1 MQLLRTGNP
10 NHKASGPGGGQFT
23 SGGGG
28 SGGATSTHGKHFAK
42 RQRRRQRKL
51 EKLRQKGHARIAELK
66 GKHSKE
72 RKALRTKHREKGTS
86 YSDRR
91 SEYQALRTK
100 HKGESRQTV
109 DTIKK
114 EVRES
119 FPKSTGK
126 SSKAKEF
133 RERVEKGTQKLG
145 EIHGKERQ
153 ATMER
158 HAKERGEQ
166 QKTHREE
173 RKYTRDVHAEE
184 RRDTIEEHQQYHRE
198 DAEHIIKRERESQ
211 KEDHADQRMQ
221 LIADQKQEW
230 KDARKEHRSESRKLE
245 RQHKAN
251 PTPGHV
257 QRLAEQKARHAK
269 ELGDLKQEHKEY
281 RDTMIRDQRGERKGL
296 VGSIKGEL
304 DHNRETHSGRLKDAL
319 HAMRQDHA
327 EQHAEL
333 KEEHGKERQ
342 HLAKS
347 HRDTRR
353 WMDKAHK
360 AERREAI
367 TRLKQEI
374 QGRSYERGNQ
384 FVASSDRMV
393 SDRMEKNSNEFV
405 FRDMRG
411 VRPRF
416 STSRVHKANSA
427 EAILKHVLRQRG
439 WTAQYDGASL
449 TGKQHLSLLDDVRQ
463 YGRMWLRH
471 EAESF
476 FDRYGV
482 EIDERDELGRSFGD
496 LARTEDVS
504 PNVDARGCD
513 TFGLQA
519 EASTVVTRGIASRA
533 AGALGRF
540 FDRAGQFIRE
550 LIVAGAMALKGDD
563 HLTNAEIYAVDRLTR
578 KQYEYLDKFRNEVQQ
593 NPPKPIADLF
603 SQIIVAGPPPM
614 TEGQFVARLEMY
626 GNAPWEV
633 QNIGREI
640 VKGQHVFQAE
650 RRVHKLSFAQHRPC
664 QGGEQGCLEQSQ
676 AGWQPIGSLR
686 EIGDCFC
693 MTNCDCYFEWQ
704 DPAGKIFTSPWG
716 RHNPRGYTGLPGIAF
731 PEDQPAIPALPSGP
745 GPQEKP
751 PRKIKLKPVPK
762 VGEPYPKGGTY
773 PPARPDPTIQQII
786 DEAGSPHSAD
796 YYEEI

>member
-1 MQLLRTGNP
+1 MRPELITALQAISEGVQLLRTGNP

-23 SGGGG
+23 NGGGG
-28 SGGATSTHGKHFAK
+28 SGGGANTHGKHFAK

-72 RKALRTKHREKGTS
+72 RNALRTSHREKGTS

-100 HKGESRQTV
+100 HRGESRQTV

-114 EVRES
+114 EVREA

-145 EIHGKERQ
+145 ETHAKDRQ
-153 ATMER
+153 ATIDR
-158 HAKERGEQ
+158 HTKEREDQ
-166 QKTHREE
+166 SKRHQEE
-173 RKYTRDVHAEE
+173 REYTKKVHAEE
-184 RRDTIEEHQQYHRE
+184 RSDLVETHKEYHKE
-198 DAEHIIKRERESQ
+198 DAQRIVDKARESL
-211 KEDHADQRMQ
+211 KADHEDQRMFLVEDHKRQ
-221 LIADQKQEW
+221 W
-230 KDARKEHRSESRKLE
+230 KDSRLGRATKEELTTLKS
-245 RQHKAN
+245 
-251 PTPGHV
+251 
-257 QRLAEQKARHAK
+257 EQKADRDSLLA
-269 ELGDLKQEHKEY
+269 GHKE
-281 RDTMIRDQRGERKGL
+281 ERKSL
-296 VGSIKGEL
+296 ITNIKGEL
-304 DHNRETHSGRLKDAL
+304 DNNTATHSGRLKDAL

-333 KEEHGKERQ
+333 KDEHGKERQ

-347 HRDTRR
+347 HRDTRK

-374 QGRSYERGNQ
+374 QGRSYGDAERWDLSAVTTVGRI
-384 FVASSDRMV
+384 VAPLEAPTRMH
-393 SDRMEKNSNEFV
+393 R
-405 FRDMRG
+405 
-411 VRPRF
+411 
-416 STSRVHKANSA
+416 SRTHKANSA
-427 EAILKHVLRQRG
+427 ESILKHVLRQRG
-439 WTAQYDGASL
+439 WTVQYDGASL
-449 TGKQHLSLLDDVRQ
+449 TGRQHLSLLDDVRQ

-482 EIDERDELGRSFGD
+482 EVDERDELGRSFGD
-496 LARTEDVS
+496 FARAEDVS
-504 PNVDARGCD
+504 SDLDSGRCCDAGVQAKASEVVSRGVA
-513 TFGLQA
+513 G
-519 EASTVVTRGIASRA
+519 RA

-578 KQYEYLDKFRNEVQQ
+578 KQYEYLDKFKREVLQ
-593 NPPKPIADLF
+593 NPPKPIADLS

-614 TEGQFVARLEMY
+614 TEGQFVARLEQY
-626 GNAPWEV
+626 GNSVWGAGNSLNRDRVRQVP
-633 QNIGREI
+633 NA
-640 VKGQHVFQAE
+640 KLE
-650 RRVHKLSFAQHRPC
+650 RRFLGHADHCEDCPPLAAQ
-664 QGGEQGCLEQSQ
+664 
-676 AGWQPIGSLR
+676 GWQPLGTLPD
-686 EIGDCFC
+686 IGDTECGGQC
-693 MTNCDCYFEWQ
+693 HCHFEYQ
-704 DPAGKIFTSPWG
+704 DGKGKTFLT
-716 RHNPRGYTGLPGIAF
+716 
-731 PEDQPAIPALPSGP
+731 PEDYERRTGPPIKKLPSGP

-751 PRKIKLKPVPK
+751 PRKIKLKPRPEPKKPDREFPNVPTLK
-762 VGEPYPKGGTY
+762 ELLE
-773 PPARPDPTIQQII
+773 
-786 DEAGSPHSAD
+786 EAGSP
-796 YYEEI
+796 YPEEEYEKA

>member
-91 SEYQALRTK
+91 SEYQALRAK
-100 HKGESRQTV
+100 HRGESRQTV

-114 EVRES
+114 EVREA

-257 QRLAEQKARHAK
+257 QKLAEQKARHAK

-281 RDTMIRDQRGERKGL
+281 RDTMVRDQKAERKGL

-304 DHNRETHSGRLKDAL
+304 DHNRETHAGRLKDAL
-319 HAMRQDHA
+319 HVMRQDHA

-333 KEEHGKERQ
+333 KEEHATERQ

-347 HRDTRR
+347 HRDTRK

-374 QGRSYERGNQ
+374 QKRDFSATDWHDTRSTSFVVPAELARGDTFIANDIARSARMGRYRTHK
-384 FVASSDRMV
+384 ASS
-393 SDRMEKNSNEFV
+393 
-405 FRDMRG
+405 
-411 VRPRF
+411 
-416 STSRVHKANSA
+416 A
-427 EAILKHVLRQRG
+427 ESILRHVLRQRG
-439 WTAQYDGASL
+439 WTAGFDGASL

-482 EIDERDELGRSFGD
+482 DVDDESGIRTMARPLDCSAVERSGQPHESHELVRS
-496 LARTEDVS
+496 
-504 PNVDARGCD
+504 
-513 TFGLQA
+513 
-519 EASTVVTRGIASRA
+519 IASRA
-533 AGALGRF
+533 AGALSRF
-540 FDRAGQFIRE
+540 FDRVGHFIRE
-550 LIVAGAMALKGDD
+550 ALVAGAMALKGDD

-578 KQYEYLDKFRNEVQQ
+578 KQYEYLDKFKREVQQ
-593 NPPKPIADLF
+593 NPPKPIADLS

-704 DPAGKIFTSPWG
+704 APDKKIFTSPWG

-731 PEDQPAIPALPSGP
+731 PEDQPAIPELPGGP

-751 PRKIKLKPVPK
+751 PRKIKLKPRPEPKQPEPPKIEPSKPIVPTLK
-762 VGEPYPKGGTY
+762 ELLE
-773 PPARPDPTIQQII
+773 
-786 DEAGSPHSAD
+786 EAGSPYSPEE
-796 YYEEI
+796 YEKA